1 MFSAAE
7 TCGVCTHV
15 RAHSVTYQGD
25 AVTRGRAG
33 GHEQPQPLK
42 PRCPPPVS
50 APIPGRPAR
59 APAEVSRA

>member
-15 RAHSVTYQGD
+15 RAHSVTYRGD
-25 AVTRGRAG
+25 AITRGRAG

-42 PRCPPPVS
+42 PRCPPAQSLPRS
-50 APIPGRPAR
+50 LGGPLGLQWK
-59 APAEVSRA
+59 